1 MRFPQR
7 VKALGKLAQ
16 RNHFPEYAASLLIL
30 GSITFGAAMAVVPEE
45 FTRIGSFRV
54 ALAWTGGSTLP
65 WAAAF
70 LLNGFWLMFALAADK
85 RIAYIGSTMMTAIWT
100 LWALGV
106 WFATST
112 AAPSAM
118 IMYMVAAWLS
128 AGLTALYWGERE
140 H

>member
-1 MRFPQR
+1 MKFPQR

-16 RNHFPEYAASLLIL
+16 RNHFPEYAATLLII
-30 GSITFGAAMAVVPEE
+30 GSISFGAAMVIIPDE
-45 FTRIGSFRV
+45 FTTIGSFRI

-65 WAAAF
+65 WGLAF
-70 LLNGFWLMFALAADK
+70 IINGLWLMFALTVDK
-85 RIAYIGSTMMTAIWT
+85 RSAYIGSTMMTVIWT
-100 LWALGV
+100 FWALGV
-106 WFATST
+106 WAATST